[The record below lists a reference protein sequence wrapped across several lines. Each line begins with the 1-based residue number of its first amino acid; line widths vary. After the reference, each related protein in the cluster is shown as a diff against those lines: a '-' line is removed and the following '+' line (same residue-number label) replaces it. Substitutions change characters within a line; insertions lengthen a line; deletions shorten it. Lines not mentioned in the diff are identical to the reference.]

1 MENSSLNNEPIS
13 EQELIPSAEA
23 NESGQSRN
31 NEEYPK
37 KGHELIAGQGLGD
50 ETSSQDEGLDDN
62 NADKSELPLTKQNSI
77 NDLYSTKS
85 LLYSTAAKHALTN
98 NTEYLMPESFASDSV
113 INFRGIESDTYSD
126 VVDTIEEEQMYS
138 TMLDEVEISNDL
150 YQQTSSEKTNDF
162 VSQYDGVSNNEV
174 GNFYSNNIEPT
185 TTSNFHGVSEV
196 VTEESDSAIIE
207 NIFHGTEIDQAPQI
221 MENLTSI
228 HVESG
233 NENLSENVE
242 ENLSA
247 ENGFH
252 GTTFQNRIDDS
263 IEENFQGSTKPA
275 QETDKIQDQ
284 LSSHADKIST
294 DHLLA
299 IQESYSTEGATSNNE
314 YTENEQSIMIRNYS
328 SIKVPESEQSAT
340 NLNTETYWRTRE
352 GEMGM
357 AMLTWNDFDRINL
370 TSSEE
375 PLDMGTISVSGGD
388 LWARAKETNDRST
401 FLVNETVQRTEG
413 FEDLLGDE
421 DESKDSIS
429 FSINDDFGTEELT
442 ATRHTEVFSG
452 PETSEQ
458 ILLNMPTLGEGVGG
472 YSSNR
477 NESLKT
483 NKSTAIKEE
492 IIFGHL
498 GEINDIADSGVVEK
512 RRDLSSTS
520 VNSIQNDTLAN
531 TSNNVSED
539 NSFVPETS
547 SWPKAEEISS
557 TLLSGTHFNKNESGT
572 QSQDKG
578 FFEAKFHREIREITP
593 EEVYDAISR
602 TDEASRIKM
611 AEHFIGTQKEEKNVL
626 NSSKDNL
633 TTLNNITAVNSEF
646 TPEQK
651 STNQTGLSTYQLSE
665 PNATNNT
672 VVGGGILN
680 NSIESVE
687 STTKSGKGNLNETF
701 ITMGASIG
709 ETTLSAKLLQLS
721 SESMIAFKIQ
731 KQVNRSSATNQ
742 NLSEIFLQ
750 PTDNESVQLPVEHP
764 VFEHATSLILKSTS
778 TNLTTV
784 AEQDDKQRFALI
796 SRKRKSAGAMS
807 NISTHDNG
815 LPVSTLNL

>member
-23 NESGQSRN
+23 NESGQSRD
-31 NEEYPK
+31 EEYQK
-37 KGHELIAGQGLGD
+37 KGNKSIAGQGLGGEILSKD
-50 ETSSQDEGLDDN
+50 ATS
-62 NADKSELPLTKQNSI
+62 
-77 NDLYSTKS
+77 
-85 LLYSTAAKHALTN
+85 
-98 NTEYLMPESFASDSV
+98 
-113 INFRGIESDTYSD
+113 
-126 VVDTIEEEQMYS
+126 
-138 TMLDEVEISNDL
+138 
-150 YQQTSSEKTNDF
+150 
-162 VSQYDGVSNNEV
+162 
-174 GNFYSNNIEPT
+174 YSNNIKPK
-185 TTSNFHGVSEV
+185 
-196 VTEESDSAIIE
+196 SDSTINE
-207 NIFHGTEIDQAPQI
+207 NIFPGTETYQGSQT

-314 YTENEQSIMIRNYS
+314 YAENEQSIMIRNYS
-328 SIKVPESEQSAT
+328 SIKVPESEQSAA
-340 NLNTETYWRTRE
+340 NLNTETYWRTGE
-352 GEMGM
+352 GEMDR

-401 FLVNETVQRTEG
+401 FLVNETVQLTEG

-483 NKSTAIKEE
+483 NTSTAIKEE
-492 IIFGHL
+492 IIFDPL
-498 GEINDIADSGVVEK
+498 GEISDIADSRVVEK

-557 TLLSGTHFNKNESGT
+557 T
-572 QSQDKG
+572 
-578 FFEAKFHREIREITP
+578 
-593 EEVYDAISR
+593 ISR
-602 TDEASRIKM
+602 TDEASRIKT
-611 AEHFIGTQKEEKNVL
+611 AEHFIGTQNKEKNVL

-646 TPEQK
+646 TPKQK

-709 ETTLSAKLLQLS
+709 ETTLSAKLLRLS
-721 SESMIAFKIQ
+721 SESMIALKIQ

-742 NLSEIFLQ
+742 SLSKIFLQ
-750 PTDNESVQLPVEHP
+750 PTSNESVQLPVEHP
-764 VFEHATSLILKSTS
+764 VSEHTTSLMVKSTS

-784 AEQDDKQRFALI
+784 AEQGCEKGAVFI
-796 SRKRKSAGAMS
+796 STKANSAGAMCIKAGSETIITDGETTTSLQDPTDSSFEAEVSSTKHSLNSHKSEYTSQREDEEEDKWIEELLNTTVIPVERSETIITDGETTTSLQGRTDSSVQS
-807 NISTHDNG
+807 NESLRPGNNSLHEEGTNENAKGGTINILG
-815 LPVSTLNL
+815 IVLGCIAALIVIVIAVAAPIYLLYYR